1 MVVVDVLRCFGMV
14 REKIG
19 FDGVIVIIV
28 VVIVPSFS
36 TIKHIGERERERRDR
51 QLGINLP
58 LSFRFVSLSL

>member
-28 VVIVPSFS
+28 AVIVPSFS
-36 TIKHIGERERERRDR
+36 TIVRAGRRD
-51 QLGINLP
+51 P
-58 LSFRFVSLSL
+58 SFNDGSTLVQRW